1 MRIVLVAI
9 HPYPSPQAVPL
20 ANAFLR
26 SYLAKSPVEIILQ
39 DFFAGQ
45 DPAGCVNGLTAL
57 QPSAVGFSMYVW
69 NRAACTEL
77 ARELNNRMPGLII
90 FAGGPEATADPLG
103 VMEASPFDFLIAG
116 EGEKPFAAVC
126 ERLLAGKNLN
136 GVKGLAIR
144 HDDDIILTPDEPLVV
159 LDTIPSP
166 YLTGILDTA
175 GYKGILWQLSRGCG
189 FACDFCFDSRDS
201 HGVRRFSLERI
212 EAELHHFATNGV
224 SQVFVLD
231 STFNQDAQR
240 AKKILR
246 MIEKIAPGTH
256 FHFEV
261 RSEFID
267 REMARLF
274 AEITCSLQIGLQSS
288 NPQVLRGV
296 GRAFNRDIFTAKIA
310 LLNETG
316 AVFGLDLMYG
326 LPGDTPQ
333 GYAKSL
339 DYAIGLYPN
348 QLDIFPLAVLPGT
361 SLAARSSSIG
371 LRHLPVPPYTLISSP
386 TYTVEEM
393 SESHELA
400 NACNIFYNRGKAVAW
415 FNGVITPLGLK
426 PAEFLR
432 KFSEWLTTIKGQAVS
447 ESGLDDHE
455 VWQLQRH
462 FLTKM
467 FDRKGLRRFLPVVLD
482 LVDYHYHYAAALLT
496 PQPPPSMC
504 KKQIQARLL
513 EHPCCLAP
521 STRLAGFHYEIY
533 DLLEAGEPDIR
544 EFADCF
550 EPTGSWVAIYPH
562 AGEIRTES
570 FAKPYFH
577 LLEQLDC
584 RTPTGQIAAGL
595 YIPADEAR
603 SFLEFAV
610 AEGIILLCH

>member
-1 MRIVLVAI
+1 
-9 HPYPSPQAVPL
+9 VPL
-20 ANAFLR
+20 ANAFLQ
-26 SYLAKSPVEIILQ
+26 SYTVDSPVEIILQ

-45 DPAGCVNGLTAL
+45 DPADCINVLTAL
-57 QPSAVGFSMYVW
+57 QPSAIGFSMYVW

-77 ARELNNRMPGLII
+77 ARLLDKRSPEMII
-90 FAGGPEATADPLG
+90 FAGGPEATADPQG
-103 VMEASPFDFLIAG
+103 VMKAAPFDFLISG

-126 ERLLAGKNLN
+126 QRLLTGTTLT
-136 GVKGLAIR
+136 GVKGLALR
-144 HDDDIILTPDEPLVV
+144 SGDDIILTPDEPLVT

-166 YLTGILDTA
+166 YLTDILDTVV
-175 GYKGILWQLSRGCG
+175 YTGILWQLSRGCG
-189 FACDFCFDSRDS
+189 FACDFCFDSRDK
-201 HGVRRFSLERI
+201 HGVRRFSMERI
-212 EAELHHFATNGV
+212 EAELHHFAQNGV

-246 MIEKIAPGTH
+246 MIKKIAPGIH

-288 NPQVLRGV
+288 NPQVLREV
-296 GRAFNRDIFTAKIA
+296 GRTFNPQIFAAKIA

-333 GYAKSL
+333 GFAKSL

-348 QLDIFPLAVLPGT
+348 QLTSSPLAILPGT

-371 LRHLPVPPYTLISSP
+371 LNHLPTPPYTIISSP
-386 TYTVEEM
+386 TYTEKEV
-393 SESHELA
+393 SESNDLA

-415 FNGVITPLGLK
+415 FNGVIASLGLT
-426 PAEFLR
+426 PSVFLR
-432 KFSEWLTTIKGQAVS
+432 KFSEWLAIGKGHPVS
-447 ESGLDDHE
+447 ESSLDDHE
-455 VWQLQRH
+455 IWQLQRD
-462 FLTKM
+462 FLAKM

-482 LVDYHYHYAAALLT
+482 LVDYHYNYAAALLT
-496 PQPPPSMC
+496 PQPSIAVL
-504 KKQIQARLL
+504 KKRDKPRLL
-513 EHPCCLAP
+513 EHTCCLAP
-521 STRLAGFHYEIY
+521 STRLAGFHYEVY

-544 EFADCF
+544 AFADCF

-570 FAKPYFH
+570 FAKPFFQ
-577 LLEQLDC
+577 LLEQLNC
-584 RTPTGQIAAGL
+584 HLPTGHIATGL
-595 YIPADEAR
+595 NIPAEEAR
-603 SFLEFAV
+603 SFLEFAIE
-610 AEGIILLCH
+610 EGIILLCN